1 MSHNFSM
8 IMQNADFLAFKDV
21 FLKTQG
27 ASMPAVRVEELFLS
41 NFEKMSE
48 NFQAN
53 LEQTIKGLQ

>member
-53 LEQTIKGLQ
+53 LE